1 MLMNW
6 REGAVKDEEKVKEG
20 INQKGQS
27 FKRSVGWEYIS
38 SCKIRREGQEMYSKG
53 GRNLTPK
60 VKKGCTES
68 LRSRVRIR
76 IATVGEK
83 TKLKIV

>member
-1 MLMNW
+1 
-6 REGAVKDEEKVKEG
+6 
-20 INQKGQS
+20 
-27 FKRSVGWEYIS
+27 
-38 SCKIRREGQEMYSKG
+38 MYSKG

-68 LRSRVRIR
+68 LRSRARIR

-83 TKLKIV
+83 IKLKMVQKSQVLGWG